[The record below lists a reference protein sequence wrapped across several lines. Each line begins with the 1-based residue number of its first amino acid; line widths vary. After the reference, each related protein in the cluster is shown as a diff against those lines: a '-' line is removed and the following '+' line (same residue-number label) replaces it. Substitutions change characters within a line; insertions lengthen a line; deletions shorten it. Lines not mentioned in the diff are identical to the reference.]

1 MMKIVAITACGAGIA
16 HSYMAAEGLKKSAKQ
31 AGDQIKVEIQ
41 GSMGIENALTQ
52 QEIDEADLVLFVTNI
67 NIRDKDR
74 FSEKKVIT
82 MDPGQ
87 FIGKPDESLKAAKE
101 KGGLL

>member
-1 MMKIVAITACGAGIA
+1 MKIVAVTACGAGIA

-41 GSMGIENALTQ
+41 GSMGIENQLTQ
-52 QEIDEADLVLFVTNI
+52 NEIDEADLVLFVTNI

-74 FSEKKVIT
+74 FDGKNVVT

-87 FIGKPDESLKAAKE
+87 FIGKPEESLKNAKV